1 MTESVNKRLPI
12 VAIVGRPNVGKSA
25 MFNRIT
31 GARIAVVDNR
41 PGVTRDRNYREADW
55 SGRAFVLVDTGG
67 LLPTE
72 IEGMTG
78 MIRFQAVNAIDEADA
93 ILFVVDRE
101 TGPTAVDIEIASL
114 LRRSSKPIILAVN
127 KVDTERHEVDAH
139 EFHTLGLGEPL
150 PVSALHGRGA
160 GDLLDRL
167 IAVIPEASPEMGEG
181 VRVAFVGRPNVGK
194 SSLVNRIVGT
204 DVVIVDSVAGTTRD
218 AIDTVVT
225 HEGKQFVLI
234 DTAGLRKRSKIEK
247 GIEYYSSMR
256 SLRGIERADVVVLVA
271 DATDRIVTQDAHIA
285 GFVEEAGKGLVI
297 AFNKW
302 DLIEKDN
309 STSGEFIQH
318 AYDALPFAR
327 YAPVVNISALTGQ
340 RATKVLTIAA
350 EVAEQTAMRIPT
362 SRVNET
368 IMEAV
373 EHRPPAGGRRVNIL
387 YATQVRSRP
396 PTFVI
401 FTNDV
406 KAVDKTY
413 RRYLAN
419 QLRRK
424 YGFVGTPIRISVR
437 KKRGR

>member
-1 MTESVNKRLPI
+1 MTETRRGRLPI

-31 GARIAVVDNR
+31 GARIAVVDDR
-41 PGVTRDRNYREADW
+41 PGVTRDRNYREAEW

-78 MIRFQAVNAIDEADA
+78 MIRFQAENAIDEADA

-101 TGPTAVDIEIASL
+101 TGPMAVDTEIAAL

-127 KVDTERHEVDAH
+127 KVDSQHHEMDTH
-139 EFHTLGLGEPL
+139 EFHTLGLGEPS

-167 IAVIPEASPEMGEG
+167 IAVIPEAAPEEGEG

-194 SSLVNRIVGT
+194 SSLVNKIVGT
-204 DVVIVDSVAGTTRD
+204 DVVIVDSVPGTTRD
-218 AIDTVVT
+218 AIDTVVE
-225 HEGKQFVLI
+225 HEGKRFVLI
-234 DTAGLRKRSKIEK
+234 DTAGLRRKSKIDK
-247 GIEYYSSMR
+247 DVEYYSSMR
-256 SLRGIERADVVVLVA
+256 SLRGIERADVVVLVV
-271 DATDRIVTQDAHIA
+271 DATERIVTQDAHIA
-285 GFVEEAGKGLVI
+285 GFVEEAGKGLII

-302 DLIEKDN
+302 DLLEKDN
-309 STSGEFIQH
+309 YTAPEFIQH
-318 AYDALPFAR
+318 AADAMPFAR
-327 YAPVVNISALTGQ
+327 YAPVALISALSGQ
-340 RATKVLTIAA
+340 RVGKVLSMAA
-350 EVAEQTAMRIPT
+350 EVDEQTSMRIPT

-368 IMEAV
+368 IMAAV

-387 YATQVRSRP
+387 YATQVRTRP
-396 PTFVI
+396 PTFVV
-401 FTNDV
+401 FTNDIR
-406 KAVDKTY
+406 AVDHTY

-419 QLRRK
+419 QLRRE

-437 KKRGR
+437 KRR